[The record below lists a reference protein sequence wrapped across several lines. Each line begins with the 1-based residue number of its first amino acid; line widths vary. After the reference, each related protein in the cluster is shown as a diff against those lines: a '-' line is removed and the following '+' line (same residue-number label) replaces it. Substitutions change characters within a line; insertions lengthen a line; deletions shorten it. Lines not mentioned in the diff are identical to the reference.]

1 MHKEYRPPP
10 SVSNIRLW
18 PIVSGVLF
26 AVVLFLCLPLPTLM
40 SKKESKD
47 QLELTKV
54 ATLDT
59 PPPEE
64 MKAPEPPQQQQK
76 PDEIAAPEISTAQAQ
91 PISLDQLTADVA
103 VGGGGFLAGMLAP
116 SSTSVESMK
125 DTVKEMVFSMEDL
138 DQKPV
143 AVAQIQPTHPRDLLK
158 AKVEGQVVV
167 LFVVD
172 EEGRVEDPRVENSSR
187 PEFEKPALDAVRKWK
202 FKPGTKEGAPVKTYI
217 RQPIRFSIARS

>member
-10 SVSNIRLW
+10 SVSDLRLW
-18 PIVSGVLF
+18 PVISGVLF
-26 AVVLFLCLPLPTLM
+26 AVGLFLCLPLPTLL
-40 SKKESKD
+40 SKKQSKEEL
-47 QLELTKV
+47 QLTKV

-64 MKAPEPPQQQQK
+64 AKAPEPPPKEQK
-76 PDEIAAPEISTAQAQ
+76 PEEIAAPEISTAQAQ

-116 SSTSVESMK
+116 ASSGGEAMQE
-125 DTVKEMVFSMEDL
+125 TVKEMVFSLEDL

-143 AVAQIQPTHPRDLLK
+143 AVAQIQPTHPRELLK
-158 AKVEGQVVV
+158 ARVEGQVVL

-172 EEGRVEDPRVENSSR
+172 EQGRVEAPRVENSSR
-187 PEFEKPALDAVRKWK
+187 PEFEKPALEAVLKWK

>member
-1 MHKEYRPPP
+1 
-10 SVSNIRLW
+10 
-18 PIVSGVLF
+18 VLF
-26 AVVLFLCLPLPTLM
+26 AVVLFLSLPLPTLM
-40 SKKESKD
+40 SSKKDKD
-47 QLELTKV
+47 ELELTKV

-64 MKAPEPPQQQQK
+64 VKAPEPPPQQQK
-76 PDEIAAPEISTAQAQ
+76 QEEIAAPEISTAQAQ

-116 SSTSVESMK
+116 SSTGVETMQES
-125 DTVKEMVFSMEDL
+125 VKEMVFSMEDL

-158 AKVEGQVVV
+158 AKVEGQVVL

-217 RQPIRFSIARS
+217 RQPIRFSIARY